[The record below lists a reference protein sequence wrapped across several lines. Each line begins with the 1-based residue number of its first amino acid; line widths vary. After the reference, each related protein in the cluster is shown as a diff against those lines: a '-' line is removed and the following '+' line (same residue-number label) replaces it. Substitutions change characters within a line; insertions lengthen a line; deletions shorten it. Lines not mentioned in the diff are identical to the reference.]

1 MADRC
6 TDLEQTIAVHF
17 ANSAHE
23 SVGQRIL
30 QAERTANRVKPYSL
44 SSTVFER
51 PNFTN
56 GNSTAGILRNAISSA
71 CLRQSLRRGRM
82 RRRSLVSPWLFL
94 SAL

>member
-30 QAERTANRVKPYSL
+30 QAERTANRVNRIPYL
-44 SSTVFER
+44 DRVRTAQLHER
-51 PNFTN
+51 QLHR
-56 GNSTAGILRNAISSA
+56 GNLEERYILP
-71 CLRQSLRRGRM
+71 
-82 RRRSLVSPWLFL
+82 LVYGNHFDEVVCV
-94 SAL
+94 AVR